1 MATLNNS
8 GILPL
13 DLRVLVHVDP
23 PETVSAGGIIIPE
36 NTKEMQKSA
45 AVKGTL
51 IATGGNAFRDAE
63 ASGYCKAP
71 EPGERVLIAK
81 YGGVVVKGKDGEE
94 YRLLN
99 DEDIVARLEE

>member
-1 MATLNNS
+1 MNPS

-13 DLRVLVHVDP
+13 DLRVLVQPDP
-23 PETVSAGGIIIPE
+23 VEEITAGGIIIPE
-36 NTKEMQKSA
+36 STKDMAKQA

-51 IATGGNAFRDAE
+51 IAAGGNAFREAE
-63 ASGYCKAP
+63 ASGNCKCP
-71 EPGERVLIAK
+71 EPGERVMISK

-99 DEDIVARLEE
+99 DEDVIARLEE